1 MKTDVRSNV
10 MSFRRHLAAIVLL
23 ASAITVHAD
32 PQIIET
38 GAQRVTM
45 VELFTS
51 QGCSS
56 CPPAD
61 AWLSRLRPHEGLWR
75 DFIPVAWHVDY
86 WNYLGWRD
94 PFSSSAY
101 STRHRSYKH
110 SGGVSVVYTPGFV
123 VDGREW
129 GNWRYV
135 QTPPRSMKERP
146 GPLRIERD
154 GERVAIEFRPTDMD
168 GEERLTAHTA
178 LLGMGRETGVSAGEN
193 HGMTLREDFIVLA
206 HRSGRSQGAADLM
219 CWQLILPEI
228 ESGDV
233 AELALVAWVSRSG
246 DPAPVQAVGGPLSQ
260 Q

>member
-1 MKTDVRSNV
+1 MGFS
-10 MSFRRHLAAIVLL
+10 SYLAAIILL
-23 ASAITVHAD
+23 ASAFTVPAD
-32 PQIIET
+32 HQAIET
-38 GAQRVTM
+38 GAQKVTL

-75 DFIPVAWHVDY
+75 DFVPVAWHVDY

-101 STRHRSYKH
+101 STRHRSYKR
-110 SGGVSVVYTPGFV
+110 SGGVSMVYTPGFV

-129 GNWRYV
+129 GNWRHI

-146 GPLRIERD
+146 GSLRIERN
-154 GERVAIEFRPTDMD
+154 GERVAIEFRPADMD
-168 GEERLTAHTA
+168 GEEWLTAHAA
-178 LLGMGRETGVSAGEN
+178 LLGMGRETGVSTGEN
-193 HGMTLREDFIVLA
+193 HDKTLREDFIVLA

-219 CWQLILPEI
+219 RWQLILPEI
-228 ESGDV
+228 ESDDV
-233 AELALVAWVSRSG
+233 AELALAAWVSRSG
-246 DPAPVQAVGGPLSQ
+246 DPTPIQAVGGPLSRQ
-260 Q
+260 